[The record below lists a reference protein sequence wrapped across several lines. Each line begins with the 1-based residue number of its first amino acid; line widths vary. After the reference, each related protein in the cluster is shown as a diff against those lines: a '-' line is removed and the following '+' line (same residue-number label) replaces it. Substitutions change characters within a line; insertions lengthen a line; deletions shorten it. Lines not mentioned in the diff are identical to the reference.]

1 MNLYDIA
8 ASKPVSEVE
17 DVEECLLTRTTD
29 LDGVS
34 NWDWVNMIMT
44 DDVPH
49 QIIEHILRNKNDP
62 AIKPL
67 YELFRVVVEGVLDK

>member
-1 MNLYDIA
+1 
-8 ASKPVSEVE
+8 
-17 DVEECLLTRTTD
+17 
-29 LDGVS
+29 
-34 NWDWVNMIMT
+34 MT